1 LYQLRCVHR
10 LFRWLHYGLAMTAIT
25 PAIQKRR
32 VWAWA
37 LWDWAEQPFP
47 TIFQTFIFATYL
59 TSSYFGDPDQNAQA
73 LSVAGLIAGLLV
85 AVISPVFGRRSDE
98 AGQRKLWLLINS
110 AGLILIMAAA
120 YFVAPTPEFLLFGL
134 VLYALGSVIQESAFI
149 NYYAMLKQV
158 SSSNNIGKISGLAWG
173 LGYAGGILLLLVS
186 LIGFVLPETP
196 WFGVATDNA
205 ENIRVLFLF
214 SAVWMAVFTLPLLFL
229 VPEIEAKPGAAR
241 ESVIGSYVKLWA
253 QLKTLRAQAPET
265 LKFLISSAVYRDGL
279 AGVFTFGA
287 ILGTVAFGFS
297 KTEVIFFGIAANVVA
312 GIGAALGGL
321 FDHRLGT
328 RRTIIVSLVGL
339 LIAGSGVFIF
349 AGAGQITYW
358 VGGLALCLFVGPAQ
372 ASSRTFVARFT
383 PEGRE
388 GEVFGLYQTTGRA
401 ASFLSPG
408 AWWVATSIAAAFGV
422 TQTAIFGV
430 LGLMLVLIVGLWLLL
445 RVNPNPAVSYSA

>member
-1 LYQLRCVHR
+1 
-10 LFRWLHYGLAMTAIT
+10 MTAIT

-186 LIGFVLPETP
+186 LIGFVLPDTP
-196 WFGVATDNA
+196 WFGVATENA

-214 SAVWMAVFTLPLLFL
+214 SAVWMTVFTLPLVFL
-229 VPEIEAKPGAAR
+229 VPEIEAKPGVAL
-241 ESVIGSYVKLWA
+241 ESIVGSYIKLWA
-253 QLKTLRAQAPET
+253 QLKSLRAQAPET

-297 KTEVIFFGIAANVVA
+297 NTEVIFFGIAANVVA
-312 GIGAALGGL
+312 GIGAAVGGL
-321 FDHRLGT
+321 FDHRIGT
-328 RRTIIVSLVGL
+328 RRTIIISLVGL
-339 LIAGSGVFIF
+339 LIAGLAVFVF

-358 VGGLALCLFVGPAQ
+358 IGGLALCLFVGPAQ

-422 TQTAIFGV
+422 AQTAIFGILGIMVV
-430 LGLMLVLIVGLWLLL
+430 LVVGLWLLL
-445 RVNPNPAVSYSA
+445 RVNPNPAVSYSV

>member
-1 LYQLRCVHR
+1 
-10 LFRWLHYGLAMTAIT
+10 MTAIT

-186 LIGFVLPETP
+186 LIGFVLPDTP
-196 WFGVATDNA
+196 WFGVATENA

-214 SAVWMAVFTLPLLFL
+214 SAVWMTVFTLPLVFL
-229 VPEIEAKPGAAR
+229 VPEIEAKPGVAR
-241 ESVIGSYVKLWA
+241 ESIVGSYIKLWA
-253 QLKTLRAQAPET
+253 QLKSLRAQAPET

-297 KTEVIFFGIAANVVA
+297 NTEVIFFGIAANVVA
-312 GIGAALGGL
+312 GIGAAVGGL
-321 FDHRLGT
+321 FDHRIGT
-328 RRTIIVSLVGL
+328 RRTIIISLVGL
-339 LIAGSGVFIF
+339 LIAGLAVFIF

-358 VGGLALCLFVGPAQ
+358 IGGLALCLFVGPAQ

-383 PEGRE
+383 PAGRE

-422 TQTAIFGV
+422 AQTAIFGILGIMVV
-430 LGLMLVLIVGLWLLL
+430 LVVGLWLLL
-445 RVNPNPAVSYSA
+445 RVNPNPAVSYSV

>member
-1 LYQLRCVHR
+1 
-10 LFRWLHYGLAMTAIT
+10 MTAIT

-120 YFVAPTPEFLLFGL
+120 YFVAPTPEFLLVGL

-186 LIGFVLPETP
+186 LIGFVLPDTP
-196 WFGVATDNA
+196 WFGVATENA

-214 SAVWMAVFTLPLLFL
+214 SAVWMTVFTLPLVFL
-229 VPEIEAKPGAAR
+229 VPEIEAKPGVAR
-241 ESVIGSYVKLWA
+241 ESIVGSYIKLWA
-253 QLKTLRAQAPET
+253 QLKSLRAQAPET

-297 KTEVIFFGIAANVVA
+297 NTEVIFFGIAANVVA
-312 GIGAALGGL
+312 GIGAAVGGL
-321 FDHRLGT
+321 FDHRIGT
-328 RRTIIVSLVGL
+328 RRTIIISLVGL
-339 LIAGSGVFIF
+339 LIAGLAVFIF

-358 VGGLALCLFVGPAQ
+358 IGGLALCLFVGPAQ

-383 PEGRE
+383 PAGRE

-422 TQTAIFGV
+422 AQTAIFGILGIMVV
-430 LGLMLVLIVGLWLLL
+430 LVVGLWLLL
-445 RVNPNPAVSYSA
+445 RVNPNPAVSYSV